1 MTRVAQ
7 NVKEGKNIFCAIDL
21 HQEKMLAGIAV
32 DQGLPE
38 FRELDT
44 REESGVKGL
53 QSLLQSYGRR
63 FPGAR
68 VRVCYEASGSGFGLA
83 DRLEEA
89 GYWVAVLAPTHL
101 PSSPKQ
107 RSNKTDKRD
116 AVRLLEALRGHV
128 LAGNSLPVVWKP
140 PAELR
145 EDREVVRR
153 RLGLGEKIAGVKNEI
168 HGLLRRYGR
177 RAPEGIKNPW
187 TKKHVRWLETVA
199 AELPA
204 GGGTVLRGLLRE
216 LRFYQE
222 ELIRGGKAVAALAGE
237 ERYRK
242 QVEALVA
249 IPGVAVLTAMVFLTE
264 LGDLSRFPNRRAL
277 GSYLGLVPRA
287 WESGEQSDR
296 KGHISKMG
304 SARVRKVLNQASWA
318 LVRLAPGWRVWFQK
332 RMRGQKQERKK
343 ALIVGVMRQ
352 LGIRMWHLAQ
362 EAA

>member
-1 MTRVAQ
+1 MTRVAE
-7 NVKEGKNIFCAIDL
+7 NVKEGKDIFCAIDL

-32 DQGLPE
+32 DQGLAE
-38 FRELDT
+38 YQELDT
-44 REESGVKGL
+44 REEGGQARLVK
-53 QSLLQSYGRR
+53 LLQRLGKAY
-63 FPGAR
+63 PGAR
-68 VRVCYEASGSGFGLA
+68 IRVCYEASGSGFRLA
-83 DRLEEA
+83 DALEAA
-89 GYWVAVLAPTHL
+89 GFWVAVLAPTHL

-116 AVRLLEALRGHV
+116 VVRLLEVLRGHV
-128 LAGNSLPVVWKP
+128 LAGNSLPAVWKP
-140 PAELR
+140 PVELR

-177 RAPEGIKNPW
+177 RAPEEIKSPW
-187 TKKHVRWLETVA
+187 TKKHVRWLERVA
-199 AELPA
+199 GELPA
-204 GGGTVLRGLLRE
+204 GGGSSLEGLLRE
-216 LRFYQE
+216 LRFYLE
-222 ELIRGGKAVAALAGE
+222 ELLQGGKAVAALSGE

-264 LGDLSRFPNRRAL
+264 LGDLSRFGNRRAL

-287 WESGEQSDR
+287 WESGERSDR

-304 SARVRKVLNQASWA
+304 SARVRKVLNQASWG
-318 LVRLAPGWRVWFQK
+318 LVRLAPDWREWFKQ
-332 RMRGQKQERKK
+332 RMRGQKPGRKK

-362 EAA
+362 AAA